1 MALKRSDPDI
11 TALLAVRLRERLE
24 RGQFSAFFGSDVL
37 LVPAPGHAPRR
48 DSNQQAATLEM
59 VKAMAR
65 QGLGSVEMLLRRE
78 SKVVKA
84 AWAPRGERPT
94 TADHYGTIAVVGAS
108 HGLLGLHR
116 RITVVDDVVTSG
128 STLFACVRRLREC
141 FPSVAVDAFAA
152 VRTLSDALQI
162 AEITD
167 PVENG
172 SITLQPSG
180 GTRRDP

>member
-1 MALKRSDPDI
+1 MRLKRSDPDI
-11 TALLAVRLRERLE
+11 TNLVALRVRQRLE
-24 RGQFSAFFGSDVL
+24 GGQFRAFFGSDVV

-65 QGLGSVEMLLRRE
+65 QGLGNVEMLLRRE
-78 SKVVKA
+78 SKVAKA

-94 TADHYGTIAVVGAS
+94 TADHYRTMTVVDAP
-108 HGLLGLHR
+108 HGLLGLPR

-141 FPSVAVDAFAA
+141 FPSVAVSAFAA
-152 VRTLSDALQI
+152 VRTLSDVLQI
-162 AEITD
+162 VKITD